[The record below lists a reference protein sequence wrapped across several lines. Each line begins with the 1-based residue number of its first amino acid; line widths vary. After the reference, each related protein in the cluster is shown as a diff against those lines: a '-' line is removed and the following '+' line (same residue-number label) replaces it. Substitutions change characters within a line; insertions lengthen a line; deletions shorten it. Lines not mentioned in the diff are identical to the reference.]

1 MCVCAHMCV
10 CWGTGMYEGDIGMCV
25 GSQMYVL
32 GAQVCGEHKCGGHKC
47 MEGHRS
53 RRHRCVEST
62 GVGVRGVC
70 VGNQY
75 HLEREMCGFINSGVL
90 QSIETFLCSEFYGMN
105 LLKPFPLGNI
115 LLVVA
120 GQFFLPL

>member
-1 MCVCAHMCV
+1 MCGITNVCV
-10 CWGTGMYEGDIGMCV
+10 GGTGVWGAQVWGAQVYGRAQEWE
-25 GSQMYVL
+25 
-32 GAQVCGEHKCGGHKC
+32 AQVCGKHRCGGQ
-47 MEGHRS
+47 
-53 RRHRCVEST
+53 RC
-62 GVGVRGVC
+62 VC